1 FSDIN
6 ENFKRELKNKSFKN
20 ISASFFLPNSSSNPQ
35 RGKYCLR
42 HVGALGATR
51 PAIPN
56 LGGLQ
61 DILSFSEE
69 EENIVFFS
77 EHTRFLENIIQKIK
91 KSEDLHIQL
100 QQAQE
105 EIKYLKHQI
114 KQRQLEDS
122 IHQAL
127 NKIILEKNI
136 DHKKAQQLKESV
148 LKVSTNTLDPQE
160 LISEFAEFIPCKEEI
175 HTHRFDGQIPLD
187 NDDVADFS
195 ENIENTALFADE
207 VEKLCLSGIARNDAY
222 KQAKINIKS

>member
-1 FSDIN
+1 MLKNSMIPILKIGCYTDSKGKTLELTHHILQEIADCYPENSAPLIKGHPTSEDPAMGWVHQLKLIGDKLYASFSDIN

-91 KSEDLHIQL
+91 KSEDLHIQ
-100 QQAQE
+100 
-105 EIKYLKHQI
+105 
-114 KQRQLEDS
+114 
-122 IHQAL
+122 
-127 NKIILEKNI
+127 
-136 DHKKAQQLKESV
+136 
-148 LKVSTNTLDPQE
+148 
-160 LISEFAEFIPCKEEI
+160 
-175 HTHRFDGQIPLD
+175 
-187 NDDVADFS
+187 
-195 ENIENTALFADE
+195 
-207 VEKLCLSGIARNDAY
+207 
-222 KQAKINIKS
+222 